1 MRVLIYGGRDFGNFK
16 DYELGSPE
24 YQDKKE
30 EWHKGWAFLNL
41 LAIEV
46 FPHTEEDEYGNYLLD
61 ITIISGEAKGADTLG
76 TDFAVCN
83 WTGYEGYKADWA
95 NYGKGAGHIRNQ
107 QMLDSGID
115 LAIEFPGG
123 RGTADMRRRLD
134 KAGVKVI
141 EYKEK
146 NEKPNTS

>member
-1 MRVLIYGGRDFGNFK
+1 MKTCNKCSEYKPLTEFYNHKRSK
-16 DYELGSPE
+16 DGKSWE
-24 YQDKKE
+24 
-30 EWHKGWAFLNL
+30 
-41 LAIEV
+41 
-46 FPHTEEDEYGNYLLD
+46 
-61 ITIISGEAKGADTLG
+61 
-76 TDFAVCN
+76 C
-83 WTGYEGYKADWA
+83 KADWA

-146 NEKPNTS
+146 NEETNRG

>member
-1 MRVLIYGGRDFGNFK
+1 MRVLIYGGRDFVG
-16 DYELGSPE
+16 DELSRR
-24 YQDKKE
+24 
-30 EWHKGWAFLNL
+30 FLDN
-41 LAIEV
+41 EV
-46 FPHTEEDEYGNYLLD
+46 PDTPDTVI
-61 ITIISGEAKGADTLG
+61 ITGMARGADTFGLWWG
-76 TDFAVCN
+76 VDNHHAIDRFP
-83 WTGYEGYKADWA
+83 ADWD
-95 NYGKGAGHIRNQ
+95 NHGKAAGHIRNQ

>member
-1 MRVLIYGGRDFGNFK
+1 MRVLIYGGRDFVG
-16 DYELGSPE
+16 DELSRR
-24 YQDKKE
+24 
-30 EWHKGWAFLNL
+30 FLDN
-41 LAIEV
+41 EV
-46 FPHTEEDEYGNYLLD
+46 PDTPDTVI
-61 ITIISGEAKGADTLG
+61 ITGMARGADTFGLWWG
-76 TDFAVCN
+76 VDNHHAIDRFP
-83 WTGYEGYKADWA
+83 ADWDKH
-95 NYGKGAGHIRNQ
+95 GKAAGHIRNQ